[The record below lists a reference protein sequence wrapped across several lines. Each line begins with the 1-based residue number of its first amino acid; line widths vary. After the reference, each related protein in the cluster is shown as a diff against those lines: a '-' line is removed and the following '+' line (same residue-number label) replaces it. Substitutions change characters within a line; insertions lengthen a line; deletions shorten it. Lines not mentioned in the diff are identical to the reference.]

1 MKFLTTFVGRVFPLS
16 GRRVHPKEQEYAGQ
30 KSVDRMETG
39 RMEER
44 NSQKSD
50 TGFRILDVG
59 CQNVGRLNMRERR
72 ERKLSGLTLSN
83 QDLLLHVLC
92 GLARRVSGGSVAIFS
107 EAFSFAEEGSDLLVL
122 IRIEGL
128 GS

>member
-1 MKFLTTFVGRVFPLS
+1 
-16 GRRVHPKEQEYAGQ
+16 
-30 KSVDRMETG
+30 
-39 RMEER
+39 
-44 NSQKSD
+44 
-50 TGFRILDVG
+50 
-59 CQNVGRLNMRERR
+59 MRERR

-92 GLARRVSGGSVAIFS
+92 GLARRVSGRVAIFS